1 MSLLLCKAIQIF
13 YIIFTISPIY
23 QNIKNKFCCT
33 EKQQQFSAVMVS
45 GKCPKIP
52 DPCESQPHKGPLTSK
67 LNSKTI
73 PVLPTLKLSF
83 IFPFNLLPSPVHLT
97 GFSFCFLLSSNN
109 NNSLL
114 PIRQTI
120 NNIFEAGSWMLPI
133 ERALQEDGEVC
144 DFFSANYLPMS
155 WLLRYVL
162 SVKSSQAMSYHSGL
176 TAINYYAINE
186 LQVNKRLFNC
196 Q

>member
-73 PVLPTLKLSF
+73 PALPTLELSF

-144 DFFSANYLPMS
+144 DFFFCKLPAHVLVIEVCS
-155 WLLRYVL
+155 KRQIFPGHVL
-162 SVKSSQAMSYHSGL
+162 SLRAYCYKLLCY
-176 TAINYYAINE
+176 
-186 LQVNKRLFNC
+186 KRAAS
-196 Q
+196 